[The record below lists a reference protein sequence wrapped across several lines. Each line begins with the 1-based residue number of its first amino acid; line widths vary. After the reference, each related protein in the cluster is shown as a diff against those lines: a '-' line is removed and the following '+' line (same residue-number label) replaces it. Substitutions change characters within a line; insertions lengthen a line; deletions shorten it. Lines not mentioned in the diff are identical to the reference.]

1 MMPSREIRL
10 STTMSRQMPVLAQS
24 PTPKPTQCINADGT
38 IGNDSPGNLPNG
50 NLRTVSLN
58 LEGYIG
64 FGFTF
69 QFGGFYDRTTG
80 NYGLFDTFGLGGGLG
95 GSGSVNVGTA
105 SNLSSFQGLTGQ
117 VEAGVGPIAGT
128 YVFNANNP
136 LTPIGYSGGIG
147 VNLLGVL
154 PVPAAGNVSRTFTNI
169 LTSNLP
175 RCH

>member
-1 MMPSREIRL
+1 
-10 STTMSRQMPVLAQS
+10 MPVLAQS
-24 PTPKPTQCINADGT
+24 QMPQKPTQCINSDGT
-38 IGNDSPGNLPNG
+38 IGNDSPGNFPNG
-50 NLRTVSLN
+50 NVRTLSLN

-64 FGFTF
+64 FGGTF

-105 SNLSSFQGLTGQ
+105 SNLSSFQGITGQ

-136 LTPIGYSGGIG
+136 LSPVGYSGGVG
-147 VNLLGVL
+147 ANLLGVL